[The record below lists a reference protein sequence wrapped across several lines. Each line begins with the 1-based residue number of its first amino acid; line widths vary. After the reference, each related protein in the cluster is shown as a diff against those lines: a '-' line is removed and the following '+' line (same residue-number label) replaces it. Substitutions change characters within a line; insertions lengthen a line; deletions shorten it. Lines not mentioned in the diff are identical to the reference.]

1 MIRTM
6 GAIFAALLIGL
17 AAACGTGSKEDPT
30 PVAPTATPIP
40 PTPEIV
46 REAAP
51 VLPATVV
58 DINGTEVTITDVS
71 RIIPLNGEVAEIVWA
86 LGLGENVVGTDTSA
100 TYPPEA
106 VALQSIGYQRT
117 LSAEGIISLNPSVI
131 IGTETAGPPEVI
143 EQIRSIGVPVVI
155 VKDPVTLD
163 DIGPKIRAVAE
174 ALGVPVR
181 GDELATTT
189 ESEIEEARALAATAT
204 SQPRV
209 MFLYV
214 RGAQVQVIMGA
225 GSGGDEMTTEAG
237 AIDVGVELGIQG
249 TKPITPESL
258 VAGAPDAFLLLTAGL
273 ESVGGVDGLLE
284 IPGIAETPAGEN
296 RNVIALDDQYLLGFG
311 PRAGQA
317 LMELIKAL
325 HPELA

>member
-1 MIRTM
+1 
-6 GAIFAALLIGL
+6 
-17 AAACGTGSKEDPT
+17 
-30 PVAPTATPIP
+30 
-40 PTPEIV
+40 
-46 REAAP
+46 
-51 VLPATVV
+51 
-58 DINGTEVTITDVS
+58 
-71 RIIPLNGEVAEIVWA
+71 
-86 LGLGENVVGTDTSA
+86 
-100 TYPPEA
+100 
-106 VALQSIGYQRT
+106 
-117 LSAEGIISLNPSVI
+117 
-131 IGTETAGPPEVI
+131 
-143 EQIRSIGVPVVI
+143 
-155 VKDPVTLD
+155 
-163 DIGPKIRAVAE
+163 
-174 ALGVPVR
+174 
-181 GDELATTT
+181 
-189 ESEIEEARALAATAT
+189 
-204 SQPRV
+204 